1 MDWILFAS
9 LSAVFAGLTSIL
21 AKIGIKDI
29 DSTVVT
35 ALRTIVV
42 TVFAW
47 IMVFVAGSFDGIYS
61 IDGRTLFY
69 LVLSGFTTG
78 ASWLCY
84 FKALEKGDVNKV
96 VPIDKSSIVITVILA
111 VVLLGEGLSVW
122 GGAGIAFIAVGTM
135 AMIERKDTEKVAGG
149 TWLLYAVGSAVFA
162 ALTSIFGKVGIEGV
176 ESTLGTAIRTLVVLA
191 MSWMMVLV
199 VRKQDEIGNLKRKAL
214 SYVIASGIATGAS
227 WLCFYRALQTGPASV
242 VVPIDK
248 LSILVSV
255 VLAFFIFGERLNRRA
270 AAGLALIVAGTLMM
284 LM

>member
-1 MDWILFAS
+1 MEWILFAS
-9 LSAVFAGLTSIL
+9 LSAFFAGITSIL
-21 AKIGIKDI
+21 AKMGIRDV

-35 ALRTIVV
+35 AIRTVV
-42 TVFAW
+42 VVVFAW
-47 IMVFVAGSFDGIYS
+47 LMVLIVGSAGEISS
-61 IDGRTLFY
+61 IDGRTMFY
-69 LVLSGFTTG
+69 LVISGLTTG

-191 MSWMMVLV
+191 MAWAMVYV
-199 VRKQDEIGNLKRKAL
+199 VGKQREVRGIGRKAMGFI
-214 SYVIASGIATGAS
+214 VASGIATGAS
-227 WLCFYRALQTGPASV
+227 WLCFYRALQTGPASI

-255 VLAFFIFGERLNRRA
+255 VLAFVFFGERLNRRSA
-270 AAGLALIVAGTLMM
+270 VGLAMIVAGTLMM
-284 LM
+284 LL